1 MEYIIIYVHVE
12 DLFTSISLW
21 FGKVSNN
28 IKSNKLTSWICQT
41 VIVSEPERSI
51 FRCKFSSLKVVA
63 DGYISD
69 HSGFSQTQGAIL
81 MPQLGGSVKS
91 WNQATI
97 FRDFIILVRMVTI
110 AAAHIERYM
119 ESWAYFQ
126 VAGSLDEMAGGSGN
140 STYWTSNLQKMERIQ
155 RFKCGRSTHLSHVVK
170 WKFFDLLISVV
181 ILLMGCKLFR
191 CCDCL
196 HTIQK
201 DLYLLV
207 DIICAVVKWRFD
219 YWILKLLWLISND
232 YWDFLCKS
240 KLLQYCCEVE
250 HATLKALLL
259 ARF

>member
-1 MEYIIIYVHVE
+1 
-12 DLFTSISLW
+12 
-21 FGKVSNN
+21 
-28 IKSNKLTSWICQT
+28 

-81 MPQLGGSVKS
+81 MPQLGGSVKL
-91 WNQATI
+91 WNWATI

-126 VAGSLDEMAGGSGN
+126 VASSLDKMAGWSGN
-140 STYWTSNLQKMERIQ
+140 STYSTSNLQKMERIQ
-155 RFKCGRSTHLSHVVK
+155 RFKCGRSTHLIHAV
-170 WKFFDLLISVV
+170 KFFDLLISVV
-181 ILLMGCKLFR
+181 ILLMGCELFR

-201 DLYLLV
+201 DFYLLV
-207 DIICAVVKWRFD
+207 NIICAVVKWRFD
-219 YWILKLLWLISND
+219 YWILKLL
-232 YWDFLCKS
+232 
-240 KLLQYCCEVE
+240 
-250 HATLKALLL
+250 
-259 ARF
+259 